1 VRFDPHIPPGG
12 YGWWYLDALSADGS
26 QGLTII
32 AFIGSVFSPYYRWA
46 HRRSLGTA
54 AGSMVQPLNHCALNV
69 ALYARPG
76 SGHPSGWTM
85 TERGQ
90 ADVVLSPERFTVGAS
105 HLHWDGQLL
114 TLQIDERTAPWG
126 RRVQGVVRLR
136 PAMLLDTSY
145 PLDAAGRHRWCPV
158 SPHAS
163 VEVDLQQ
170 PGTRWSGTGYWDS
183 NFGDRPLAE
192 DFARW
197 DWSRTELAAGR
208 SAVLYDAERTDGSRL
223 ALALAYEAD
232 GRVSS
237 FEAPELQELPRSAWL
252 LQRQT
257 RSEVAAGPGAAGAQ
271 VVQSLEDGPF
281 YSRAVL
287 RTRLLGEDATAVHE
301 SLDMRRWVRPVVQA
315 MLPFRM
321 PRWAG

>member
-1 VRFDPHIPPGG
+1 MGFRFDPHIPPGG

-46 HRRSLGTA
+46 HRRSGQQ
-54 AGSMVQPLNHCALNV
+54 VQPLNHCALNV
-69 ALYARPG
+69 AFYARPG

-85 TERGQ
+85 TERGV
-90 ADVVLSPERFTVGAS
+90 ADVAVSPDTFVVGS
-105 HLHWDGQLL
+105 SRLHWDGQQL
-114 TLQIDERTAPWG
+114 TLHIDERTAPWG
-126 RRVQGVVRLR
+126 RRLRGVVRLR

-170 PGTRWSGTGYWDS
+170 PATRWSGTGYWDS
-183 NFGDRPLAE
+183 NFGERPLAE
-192 DFARW
+192 DFVRW

-223 ALALAYEAD
+223 ALALAYESD
-232 GRVSS
+232 GRV
-237 FEAPELQELPRSAWL
+237 APFAAPALQNLPRTAWL

-257 RSEVAAGPGAAGAQ
+257 RSDSVAGAQ
-271 VVQSLEDGPF
+271 ALQTLEDGPF
-281 YSRAVL
+281 YSRTVL

-321 PRWAG
+321 PRWAGQVGQAAR